1 MPSTITIAR
10 RTAASKPKR
19 AKFTWLDAIRADPR
33 AQSYPHVGRRF
44 LSDLALELTKFPSFG
59 EEGSVYAGR
68 DNLATRLRVT
78 ARQIS
83 RGLAALRDLGYLDL
97 RRRGGAKTN
106 LLVPM
111 LNGKRLFDGK
121 MSGPDHKVQ
130 GEWTS
135 RSTLSGPP
143 GPPSLLSLESLS
155 IESFP
160 PNPLP
165 SSVAAP
171 RAAEDGLTE
180 VGRQALAN
188 EMKFAYENSEPFRAW
203 RRFRGQDGM
212 PPIDVRIVNGTRRR
226 GSWFPSLYPRR
237 R

>member
-1 MPSTITIAR
+1 M
-10 RTAASKPKR
+10 TAAGKPKR
-19 AKFTWLDAIRADPR
+19 AKFKWLDAIGVDPR

-59 EEGSVYAGR
+59 DEGSVYAGR
-68 DNLATRLRVT
+68 DNLGTRLRVT
-78 ARQIS
+78 TRQIS
-83 RGLAALRDLGYLDL
+83 RGLKALRNLGYLDII
-97 RRRGGAKTN
+97 RRGGTKTN

-111 LNGKRLFDGK
+111 FNGKRLFDSE

-135 RSTLSGPP
+135 RSTLSGPH

-155 IESFP
+155 IESLP

-171 RAAEDGLTE
+171 RAADDGLTE

-188 EMKFAYENSEPFRAW
+188 EMHFAYENSEPFRAW
-203 RRFRGQDGM
+203 RRFRGEDGM
-212 PPIDVRIVNGTRRR
+212 PSIDVREINGSWRR
-226 GSWFPSLYPRR
+226 GSWFPSLYSRR

>member
-1 MPSTITIAR
+1 M
-10 RTAASKPKR
+10 TAAGKPKR
-19 AKFTWLDAIRADPR
+19 AKFNWLDAICVDPR

-59 EEGSVYAGR
+59 DEGSVYAGR
-68 DNLATRLRVT
+68 DNLGKRLRVT
-78 ARQIS
+78 TRQIS
-83 RGLAALRDLGYLDL
+83 RGLKALRNLGYLDIM
-97 RRRGGAKTN
+97 RRGGAKTN

-111 LNGKRLFDGK
+111 LNGKRLFDGE
-121 MSGPDHKVQ
+121 MNGPDHKVH

-135 RSTLSGPP
+135 RPTLSGPP
-143 GPPSLLSLESLS
+143 GPLSLLSLESLS
-155 IESFP
+155 IESLP

-188 EMKFAYENSEPFRAW
+188 GMHFAYENSEPFTQW
-203 RRFRGQDGM
+203 RHFRGEDGM
-212 PPIDVRIVNGTRRR
+212 PSIDFRKINGTWRR

>member
-1 MPSTITIAR
+1 MV
-10 RTAASKPKR
+10 AASRPKR
-19 AKFTWLDAIRADPR
+19 AKFTWLDALGADQR

-44 LSDLALELTKFPSFG
+44 LSDLALELSKFPSFG
-59 EEGSVYAGR
+59 DEGSIYAGR

-83 RGLAALRDLGYLDL
+83 RGLAALRDLGYLDIV
-97 RRRGGAKTN
+97 RRGGAKTN

-111 LNGKRLFDGK
+111 LNGKLLFGSEI
-121 MSGPDHKVQ
+121 SGPDHKVP

-188 EMKFAYENSEPFRAW
+188 GMHFAYENSEPFRAW
-203 RRFRGQDGM
+203 QRFRGEDGM
-212 PPIDVRIVNGTRRR
+212 PSIDVRKINGTWRR
-226 GSWFPSLYPRR
+226 GSCFPSLYPRR